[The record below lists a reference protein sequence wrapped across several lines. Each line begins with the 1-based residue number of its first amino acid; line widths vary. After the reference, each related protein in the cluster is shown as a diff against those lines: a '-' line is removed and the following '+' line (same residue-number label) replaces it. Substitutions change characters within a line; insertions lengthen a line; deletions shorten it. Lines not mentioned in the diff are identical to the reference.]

1 MKITSTLQRT
11 SSDFEQRKRLIAR
24 KEMDNAYKKNAKFAE
39 ASKNP
44 LLAAL
49 ENLLSGKAEKD
60 LLNQEVE
67 AKKNLNSN
75 LFAQVDA
82 QVEKL
87 THPEMKVDLRELQI
101 TEKEVAGGEELNQTA
116 LIRTPEETIQVL
128 ENVRE
133 AALAPISPSIQD
145 IRIAATATAQ
155 IQAMNGASLEE
166 TEVENLPPYAGESF
180 DVEVPNLFSS
190 DVKRDVEAPTVFGK
204 ELEKELFTRTFNK
217 AKSTYSTHIAMVKN
231 SFLAYNEP
239 QFSMVV

>member
-1 MKITSTLQRT
+1 MKITSTLQQT

-67 AKKNLNSN
+67 AKN
-75 LFAQVDA
+75 LFAQV
-82 QVEKL
+82 EKL
-87 THPEMKVDLRELQI
+87 PHPEMKVDLRELQI
-101 TEKEVAGGEELNQTA
+101 TEKEVAGGEELNQTV
-116 LIRTPEETIQVL
+116 LISTPEET
-128 ENVRE
+128 
-133 AALAPISPSIQD
+133 
-145 IRIAATATAQ
+145 
-155 IQAMNGASLEE
+155 
-166 TEVENLPPYAGESF
+166 EVADHPPYAGESF

-190 DVKRDVEAPTVFGK
+190 DVKRNVEAPTVFGK

-217 AKSTYSTHIAMVKN
+217 AKSTYSAHIAMVKN
-231 SFLAYNEP
+231 SFRAYNEP
-239 QFSMVV
+239 QFSMVI

>member
-60 LLNQEVE
+60 LHNQDIEAIKQLN
-67 AKKNLNSN
+67 
-75 LFAQVDA
+75 FDPFM
-82 QVEKL
+82 QVEI
-87 THPEMKVDLRELQI
+87 TQPEVKGINQAQAYQVVDEDVI
-101 TEKEVAGGEELNQTA
+101 GGEES
-116 LIRTPEETIQVL
+116 IQAPLTNAPKESTQVF
-128 ENVRE
+128 ENV
-133 AALAPISPSIQD
+133 Q
-145 IRIAATATAQ
+145 
-155 IQAMNGASLEE
+155 
-166 TEVENLPPYAGESF
+166 TEVEEKPPYAGESF
-180 DVEVPNLFSS
+180 DVEVPVRFSS

-231 SFLAYNEP
+231 SYRSYNEP